1 MPSPP
6 TLLAGGNA
14 EEPLAM
20 AVDDRVDVEGLNS
33 LISEARASIMEERKA
48 RGPYILPVLNQ
59 R

>member
-1 MPSPP
+1 
-6 TLLAGGNA
+6 
-14 EEPLAM
+14 M